1 MLPGRV
7 NSGGFYE
14 DRYSATVAGAGAVL
28 ASTSSWVAAKAE
40 GGAHGRFADTPEL
53 RTVSA
58 SSTLVEPDMS
68 QVAPAKRVLQVSAHS
83 LLFSACALTDARA
96 TALSQPPPPKVY
108 TSDDALRRKLSA
120 SVRQC
125 CSNGAAGVGVAS
137 LFSRLTT
144 ALGYGD
150 ADTPAAP
157 GSTARPLRRSMS
169 SRIAVEQQQGRVSE
183 VEDDAED

>member
-7 NSGGFYE
+7 NSGYYE

-28 ASTSSWVAAKAE
+28 ASTSSWVAEKAAE

-58 SSTLVEPDMS
+58 SSTRAEPDVN
-68 QVAPAKRVLQVSAHS
+68 QVTPAKRVL
-83 LLFSACALTDARA
+83 
-96 TALSQPPPPKVY
+96 QPPPPKVY

-125 CSNGAAGVGVAS
+125 CSNGAAGVGVAAS
-137 LFSRLTT
+137 LLSRLST
-144 ALGYGD
+144 ALGYGKAD
-150 ADTPAAP
+150 APAAP

-183 VEDDAED
+183 GMEDTEDDG